1 MNNIIEQFYSAFQ
14 NLDAEKMADL
24 YHPEIEFEDPA
35 FGKLKGDKAK
45 NMWQMLCK
53 SSKEL
58 KITFSNIQFDA
69 EQGKANWE
77 AEYIFS
83 KTGRKVNNLIKAEFE
98 IKDGKIIKH
107 KDNFNLHKW
116 ASQAFGLKGLFLG
129 WTPLFKTKLNKE
141 TNKLLDIYERRNK
154 LSSNQ

>member
-14 NLDAEKMADL
+14 QLDAEKMADL

-45 NMWQMLCK
+45 NMWRMLCQ

-58 KITFSNIQFDA
+58 KITFSNIQIDS
-69 EQGKANWE
+69 EKGTANWE

-83 KTGRKVNNLIKAEFE
+83 KTDRKVHNIIKADFEF
-98 IKDGKIIKH
+98 KDGKIIKH

-116 ASQAFGLKGLFLG
+116 ASQAFGLKGVFLG
-129 WTPLFKTKLNKE
+129 WTPLFKSKLNKE

-154 LSSNQ
+154 LSSN

>member
-1 MNNIIEQFYSAFQ
+1 MNNIIEQFYFAFQ
-14 NLDAEKMADL
+14 NLDAEKMVEL
-24 YHPEIEFEDPA
+24 YHTEIEFEDPA
-35 FGKLKGDKAK
+35 FGKLKGNKAK

-58 KITFSNIQFDA
+58 EITFSNIQYDS
-69 EQGKANWE
+69 EKGSANWE

-83 KTGRKVNNLIKAEFE
+83 KTGRKVHNMIRAEFE
-98 IKDGKIIKH
+98 FKDGKIIKH

-116 ASQAFGLKGLFLG
+116 AIQAFGWKGIFLG
-129 WTPLFKTKLNKE
+129 WTPVFKSKLNKE

-154 LSSNQ
+154 L